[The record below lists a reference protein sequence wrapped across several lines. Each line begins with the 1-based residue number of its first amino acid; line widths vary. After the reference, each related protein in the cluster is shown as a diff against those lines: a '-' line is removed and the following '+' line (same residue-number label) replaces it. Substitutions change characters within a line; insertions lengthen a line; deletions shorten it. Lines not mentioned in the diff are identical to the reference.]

1 MTLLPRLTFLI
12 GAGLIVTGL
21 IGSGLTALIA
31 AHAASDTNAIAQ
43 ALRGNTLNGSLDASG
58 PFEEYYDSSG
68 AIHGAD
74 YTGTWTL
81 QGDSLCLG
89 YDGNPPSC
97 WTLELDGDSLVWR
110 GKSGA
115 VEGHARIIKGNPK
128 GF

>member
-12 GAGLIVTGL
+12 G
-21 IGSGLTALIA
+21 SGLTGLVA
-31 AHAASDTNAIAQ
+31 APAPAASDNSALAQ
-43 ALRGNTLNGSLDASG
+43 ALRGNTLIGNLEASG

-81 QGDSLCLG
+81 QGDNLCLG

-97 WTLELDGDSLVWR
+97 WTLQLDGDTLLWR
-110 GKSGA
+110 STSGA
-115 VEGHARIIKGNPK
+115 LEGQARIVIGNPK